1 MNKSQ
6 IDNVLPEQKPDSE
19 QMPVFPGHAPILQKG
34 CCTPLIF
41 LDIDGVFNCQLFY
54 SSNQFKDYKEAKK
67 QLRKD
72 VKAERIERLDYY
84 ASQICKQR
92 LQWFNKLCE
101 DISAEVIVS
110 STWRSG
116 KTIEE
121 LQEIFN
127 YCGGTFKVISKTPHT
142 GYERGTE
149 ISKWI
154 QDNINLEV
162 HGCNYYDFH
171 KYAIIDDD
179 SDMLLNQRFNFFQTD
194 NYSGL
199 TPNTCYKI
207 KRFITGQTF
216 GVSV

>member
-1 MNKSQ
+1 M
-6 IDNVLPEQKPDSE
+6 
-19 QMPVFPGHAPILQKG
+19 
-34 CCTPLIF
+34 PLIF

-54 SSNQFKDYKEAKK
+54 HSSQFKDYKEAKK
-67 QLRKD
+67 KLRKD

-84 ASQICKQR
+84 ASKICKER
-92 LQWFNKLCE
+92 IKWFSEMCKEIN
-101 DISAEVIVS
+101 AEVIVS

-121 LQEIFN
+121 LQEIFD
-127 YCGGTFKVISKTPHT
+127 YCGGTFKVIGKTPYT
-142 GYERGTE
+142 GFERGTE
-149 ISKWI
+149 ISKWL
-154 QDNINLEV
+154 QENIKIET

-179 SDMLLNQRFNFFQTD
+179 SDMLLNQKFNFFQTD

-207 KRFITGQTF
+207 KRFITGRTF
-216 GVSV
+216 GVSA